1 MARFKVKPTTKNKEV
16 SVVVPV
22 HNEEKI
28 LDQCLISV
36 RRQKVDEI
44 IVVLDRCE
52 DDSEKIAKKHADED
66 PRIKILSLHEHNFKT
81 NYLAETANFGIS
93 KAQNEVICIA
103 EADTLFESNYI
114 SSLVPYLKKPVVSV
128 SGKLVRLYK
137 RHLLFF
143 ETVGGTGRLFLRQV
157 WKEAGGFQDI
167 LACDTFFDLELL
179 RRGYEIKVTEE
190 AVMYDIRNYSI
201 KQLAKRAIRRGKGRK
216 QIGQSFTFM
225 IGHGL
230 YYLTRTPFGIVEL
243 IANVAGYLTTY
254 RRAPREGMRRYEVKR
269 TKEIIQKLTRRHTR

>member
-1 MARFKVKPTTKNKEV
+1 MTGRFKVKPNTKNKDV

-36 RRQKVDEI
+36 RRQKVGEI

-52 DDSEKIAKKHADED
+52 DDSEKIAKKHANED
-66 PRIKILSLHEHNFKT
+66 PRIKIFPLHKHKYKT

-103 EADTLFESNYI
+103 EADTIFENNYI

-137 RHLLFF
+137 PFLQFH
-143 ETVGGTGRLFLRQV
+143 ETIGGTGRLLLREV
-157 WKEAGGFQDI
+157 WEKTGGFQDI

-179 RRGYEIKVTEE
+179 RRGYEIKVTDK
-190 AVMYDIRNYSI
+190 AVMYDVRNYSI
-201 KQLAKRAIRRGKGRK
+201 KQLARKAIRRGKGRK
-216 QIGQSFTFM
+216 QIGQSFIFM

-230 YYLTRTPFGIVEL
+230 YCLTRTPFGIVEL
-243 IANVAGYLTTY
+243 IANVAGYLTTD
-254 RRAPREGMRRYEVKR
+254 RRASREGMRRYEIKR
-269 TKEIIQKLTRRHTR
+269 IKEIIRKLGP